1 MGPASP
7 LASYRFTSNRSFST
21 RVRLPRRLLRIFPL
35 ALLLVVATSVR
46 AEWVKVGEDEGAVVY
61 VDPTTVE
68 KAGDVRRAWTLNDM
82 KLPRGDDVASFR
94 TLDDF
99 NCKEARRRTV
109 FRVTY
114 SGPMATGKVLDSGK
128 PMLFRFENVYP
139 YTPGGWQFEYVCRQ

>member
-1 MGPASP
+1 MGSALP
-7 LASYRFTSNRSFST
+7 LASYRLASNHSFPM
-21 RVRLPRRLLRIFPL
+21 RLRLPRLLSIFPL
-35 ALLLVVATSVR
+35 ALLLIAATSAR
-46 AEWVKVGEDEGAVVY
+46 AEWVKVGEDDGAVVY

-68 KAGDVRRAWTLNDM
+68 KAGDVRRAWTLSNM

-99 NCKEARRRTV
+99 NCRESRRRTV

-114 SGPMATGKVLDSGK
+114 SGPMATGKILDSGK

-139 YTPGGWQFEYVCRQ
+139 YTPAGWQFEYVCRQ